1 VQRVRF
7 RASDGVELEGEI
19 REPDGQARG
28 TAVLCHPHP
37 QHGGSKDHPLLWAIR
52 NDLASRG
59 LSVLSFNF
67 RGIMGSEG
75 EHAGGIE
82 EVEDARAAVDR
93 VRRETSGPTFMAG
106 WSFGA
111 NVALREAVEDER
123 VAALALV
130 GMPLAESSVA
140 LPDIPHRER
149 LSGFGRPMLLVAGE
163 ADQFCPVPDLRALAR
178 RIPGAVVLVVAG
190 TDHFFWK
197 HERDVAE
204 RIGEFAEHSLF
215 GDANGGAVARG

>member
-7 RASDGVELEGEI
+7 RASNGVELEGEI
-19 REPDGQARG
+19 REPEGEAHG

-52 NDLASRG
+52 NQLASKG
-59 LSVLSFNF
+59 LVVLSFNF

-75 EHAGGIE
+75 EHAGGID

-93 VRRETSGPTFMAG
+93 VRGEASGPTFMAG

-111 NVALREAVEDER
+111 NVALRESVDDDR
-123 VAALALV
+123 VAAISLV

-140 LPDIPHRER
+140 LPEIPERDR
-149 LSGFGRPMLLVAGE
+149 LSEFGRPVLLVAGE
-163 ADQFCPVPDLRALAR
+163 ADQYCPIPDLRALAR
-178 RIPGAVVLVVAG
+178 RIPGSVVLVVEG
-190 TDHFFWK
+190 TDHFLWK
-197 HERDVAE
+197 HEREVAE
-204 RIGEFAEHSLF
+204 RIGEFAVRALF
-215 GDANGGAVARG
+215 GDAG

>member
-111 NVALREAVEDER
+111 NVALREAVDDER

-140 LPDIPHRER
+140 LPDIPDR
-149 LSGFGRPMLLVAGE
+149 
-163 ADQFCPVPDLRALAR
+163 
-178 RIPGAVVLVVAG
+178 
-190 TDHFFWK
+190 
-197 HERDVAE
+197 
-204 RIGEFAEHSLF
+204 
-215 GDANGGAVARG
+215 

>member
-1 VQRVRF
+1 MQRVRF

-111 NVALREAVEDER
+111 NVALREAVDDER

-140 LPDIPHRER
+140 LPDIPDRER

-197 HERDVAE
+197 HESDVAE

-215 GDANGGAVARG
+215 GDAN